1 MHSNVSVSS
10 NHKQGEL
17 PSFRHQVASGMQ
29 LKKSVLVPVL
39 SLAYLAFLMASVLCV
54 IFEW

>member
-1 MHSNVSVSS
+1 MAGCKEMHSNVSVS
-10 NHKQGEL
+10 NRKG
-17 PSFRHQVASGMQ
+17 SFPPSGMQ

-39 SLAYLAFLMASVLCV
+39 SVVYLAFLVASVLCV

>member
-1 MHSNVSVSS
+1 MRSS
-10 NHKQGEL
+10 ECIGFKSEASL
-17 PSFRHQVASGMQ
+17 PTRAA

-39 SLAYLAFLMASVLCV
+39 SVVYLAFLVASVLCV